1 MYKKLLLASAFSFA
15 LATSSFAEEAKAPV
29 NSVAG
34 SVGVVNVQLIM
45 NSLPQAK
52 AHAEALQKEFGPRS
66 DELKKIE
73 EQGKKFQEALK
84 TQEGEKAIETQRKLQ
99 QLQSEF
105 ELKGRAFQEDVQKKE
120 REIEM
125 ELQRI
130 MQKAIDLVAK
140 ERGLQLVIRGEAIV
154 FASDAVNIS
163 DEVIARASKIKLAKK
178 EDKK

>member
-1 MYKKLLLASAFSFA
+1 
-15 LATSSFAEEAKAPV
+15 
-29 NSVAG
+29 
-34 SVGVVNVQLIM
+34 
-45 NSLPQAK
+45 
-52 AHAEALQKEFGPRS
+52 
-66 DELKKIE
+66 
-73 EQGKKFQEALK
+73 
-84 TQEGEKAIETQRKLQ
+84 
-99 QLQSEF
+99 
-105 ELKGRAFQEDVQKKE
+105 
-120 REIEM
+120 M